1 MEDDLTFDFEEPT
14 ELDKNPS
21 DYGPLCSKCG
31 LNHRGECW

>member
-1 MEDDLTFDFEEPT
+1 MEDDLTFDFEE
-14 ELDKNPS
+14 LDKDPS